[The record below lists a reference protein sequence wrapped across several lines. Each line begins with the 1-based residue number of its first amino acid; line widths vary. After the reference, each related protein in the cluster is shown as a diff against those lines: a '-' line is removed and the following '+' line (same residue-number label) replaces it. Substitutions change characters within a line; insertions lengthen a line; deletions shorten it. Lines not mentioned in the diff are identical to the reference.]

1 MNESATLIKFLCFGF
16 PIDTNNIIAYS
27 NKDYMMLIR
36 RETSEGAESEFH
48 AYMHPLLI
56 CTTLDP

>member
-1 MNESATLIKFLCFGF
+1 MNESTTFKVLCFGF
-16 PIDTNNIIAYS
+16 PNDTNNIIAYS

-36 RETSEGAESEFH
+36 REMSEGVDSEFH

-56 CTTLDP
+56 CTPLDP